1 MTLVTTD
8 ASDAAALAEFE
19 LYYDAVPRSG
29 ARAEDFGPLTLFVR
43 DPEGAG
49 FPYYARPTRG
59 WTGARVTVEVVER
72 VRARQRELGVP
83 ETFEWVPE
91 TAPDLRPAL
100 EESGLVAQERPLMLL
115 DDRGA
120 VPAPHPLVRLL
131 RADDAALPGAL
142 AVPHLAFAEL
152 GTAVGTA
159 GADELAAMIASQ
171 RGDGS
176 VERIAGRIRA
186 GQSVVAA
193 AVEDGVVLCSGQ
205 YLPVGTVTEIVGIGT
220 LPSARRRGLAVSV
233 TAALT
238 SDARSR
244 GIDTIFLTAT
254 DEAVARIYARAGFRH
269 IGTAME
275 AAVAE

>member
-1 MTLVTTD
+1 MTPVTTD

-19 LYYDAVPRSG
+19 RYYDAVPRSA

-43 DPEGAG
+43 DPDDAG
-49 FPYYARPTRG
+49 MPYYARPTLG
-59 WTGARVTVEVVER
+59 WTGAPVTVDAVER

-91 TAPDLRPAL
+91 TTPALRPAL
-100 EESGLVAQERPLMLL
+100 EESGLAVQERPLMLL
-115 DDRGA
+115 DHEGA
-120 VPAPHPLVRLL
+120 GPAPHPLVRLL
-131 RADDAALPGAL
+131 RADDPALPGAL
-142 AVPHLAFAEL
+142 AVPHLAFADL
-152 GTAVGTA
+152 GTAVGAA

-176 VERIAGRIRA
+176 VERVAGRIGA

-193 AVEDGVVLCSGQ
+193 AVDGGVVLCSGQ

-220 LPSARRRGLAVSV
+220 LPTARRRGLAVSV

-238 SDARSR
+238 ADARSR

-275 AAVAE
+275 AAAAA